1 MFSLT
6 TCIWQCTDC
15 VVRVSLWS
23 PCCRTVQASDQQRKI
38 YFTYLIVWCHRDAT
52 RLITRYF
59 YHQSYFLVWHCVCF
73 HNEVVFCPHLKVLFI
88 NPYVAIGSIYPVPN
102 WVYLPPDLSLF
113 WCCLTIGT
121 SGRSFVTFLV
131 CDLATKWHRGTVS
144 SDPLKTTATSRSDSR
159 GDRRWS
165 QRHLRNYR
173 GMQPV
178 SRRLTTLA
186 STLSQTRSSQ
196 RWNPSFLQRATVA
209 ATVSATSVI
218 VANIHQSEI
227 RIRLDDLSK

>member
-1 MFSLT
+1 MLSHSPSQRPTTKDILHVLDSIMPQRCNPPHNTVFLPSVLLSRLT
-6 TCIWQCTDC
+6 
-15 VVRVSLWS
+15 L
-23 PCCRTVQASDQQRKI
+23 
-38 YFTYLIVWCHRDAT
+38 
-52 RLITRYF
+52 
-59 YHQSYFLVWHCVCF
+59 CVCF

-102 WVYLPPDLSLF
+102 SVYLPPDLSLF

-209 ATVSATSVI
+209 ATV
-218 VANIHQSEI
+218 
-227 RIRLDDLSK
+227 